1 MKMLLDSFI
10 FSNFNYCTLVW
21 HFCSA
26 SLSQQIEEI
35 QERALRILHND
46 NYLTYSSLLL
56 TAEWPTIEV
65 RHLKGLEIEG
75 FKTLKSLNPDFMYT
89 YFKKGSH
96 SGRGKND
103 LVFNR
108 GKITTIDETSL
119 RTLETNIC
127 NSLSENVKDLTFSK
141 NLKYSLKHGTDLNAD
156 AISTNTSVIHI
167 SILELYSL
175 TLICPS
181 GNPMPNI
188 NKQSMKRKET
198 VVS

>member
-1 MKMLLDSFI
+1 
-10 FSNFNYCTLVW
+10 
-21 HFCSA
+21 
-26 SLSQQIEEI
+26 
-35 QERALRILHND
+35 
-46 NYLTYSSLLL
+46 
-56 TAEWPTIEV
+56 
-65 RHLKGLEIEG
+65 
-75 FKTLKSLNPDFMYT
+75 MYT
-89 YFKKGSH
+89 YFEKGSH
-96 SGRGKND
+96 SARGKND
-103 LVFNR
+103 LVVNR

-156 AISTNTSVIHI
+156 AISTNTWVIHI

-188 NKQSMKRKET
+188 NKQSVKRNET
-198 VVS
+198 VVF

>member
-1 MKMLLDSFI
+1 M
-10 FSNFNYCTLVW
+10 
-21 HFCSA
+21 
-26 SLSQQIEEI
+26 
-35 QERALRILHND
+35 RILHND
-46 NYLTYSSLLL
+46 NYLTYNSLLL

-108 GKITTIDETSL
+108 GKITKIDETSL

-156 AISTNTSVIHI
+156 ATSTNTWVIHI

-188 NKQSMKRKET
+188 NKQSMKRNET